1 VPFALH
7 DILILVFGNHGKMN
21 RGLLQWRVP
30 AATSVDRETTTDD
43 EACWHTRNSKTHCEF
58 RNGTASRANWTRKG
72 APSILKALSVRR
84 TIPEIDLSGSFVKS

>member
-30 AATSVDRETTTDD
+30 AATSVDQETTTDLRRG
-43 EACWHTRNSKTHCEF
+43 AGTRGTRCEF
-58 RNGTASRANWTRKG
+58 RNGSASCANWTRKG
-72 APSILKALSVRR
+72 APSILKAAGVRR
-84 TIPEIDLSGSFVKS
+84 TIPEIDFSGSFVKS